1 MSDPANQVPKRK
13 KSVTEMI
20 ERWEE
25 IPVKLD
31 RVRKEPFLDMK
42 CSNNF
47 ECLNDSLCLQI

>member
-1 MSDPANQVPKRK
+1 MNDPAVQVSKRK

-31 RVRKEPFLDMK
+31 RVIINVIFQYEILTL
-42 CSNNF
+42 S
-47 ECLNDSLCLQI
+47 SLIADFC